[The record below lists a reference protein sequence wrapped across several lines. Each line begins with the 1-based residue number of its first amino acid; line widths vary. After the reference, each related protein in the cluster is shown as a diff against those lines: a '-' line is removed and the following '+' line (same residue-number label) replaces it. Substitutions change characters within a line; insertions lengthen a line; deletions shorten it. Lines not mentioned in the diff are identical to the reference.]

1 MKKFLVIILVFCAFL
16 SCTSNTIY
24 EKPKDLIP
32 RDSMI
37 PLLKDL
43 YLASAAKNIKNSQL
57 QRRFSYAPLVYQ
69 KYQIDSNRFQ
79 RSNLYYTSKIDL
91 YEPILKE
98 VLASLEKDR
107 ALYSKLKKERDS
119 LKQDSLKNAR
129 RNLRKKRDTSFR
141 PAVDLKGKELKKRRQ

>member
-1 MKKFLVIILVFCAFL
+1 
-16 SCTSNTIY
+16 
-24 EKPKDLIP
+24 
-32 RDSMI
+32 MI